1 MSINNFLT
9 KENISTIWEVISDE
23 EMFKFLSRDKQSK
36 VVQIFEINLNTF
48 FNTEKSKSTNLM
60 DLNKKY
66 ILLILKYIKDTF
78 PQQPSKIKIHNES
91 VGDVEN
97 KNNKTLITYEEIQN
111 ERVSQF
117 DRDLN
122 KRQMEF
128 DNAIKVKPPP
138 VPEFGDK
145 FEDKPITDMEK
156 IIKEMTEKRNYE
168 VSTIPKSQSSDN
180 SNTWLKPQET
190 SIQNEKLNK
199 AILNNI
205 QSDNSKNNATG
216 NRLKYIKIENDEVSL
231 TPTSKKNVTWNQ
243 NLTSEEPSFEL
254 PNIFNKLKKA
264 ETTNIEPTNI
274 ELSNNNRIQVL
285 EEEVKN
291 LNTKIDKILELLN
304 SNKI

>member
-23 EMFKFLSRDKQSK
+23 EMFNFLSRDKQSK

-48 FNTEKSKSTNLM
+48 FNTEKSKSANLM

-91 VGDVEN
+91 VSDIEN

-264 ETTNIEPTNI
+264 ETANIEPTNV